1 MILTLLTFFF
11 VIIPSAIIHEYFHGW
26 MANYLGDSTA
36 KDEGRLTLNPLPH
49 IDFFGTI
56 IMPITLY
63 FLSGGSFIFAYAKP
77 VPFNPYN
84 LRKPKTDIPLVALA
98 GALSNLLMAASFG
111 LLIRFL
117 PPSNLT
123 SVLSLFVYFNI
134 LLAVFN
140 LMPIP
145 PLDGSKVL
153 FPLLPPSFSNFIIFM
168 EKYGIFILL
177 FFIFYLFPLI
187 SPIIFFLF
195 RLFTGI
201 GSPL

>member
-1 MILTLLTFFF
+1 MIDSFILIF
-11 VIIPSAIIHEYFHGW
+11 IIIGSIIIHEYSHAW
-26 MANYLGDSTA
+26 AADYLGDSTA

-49 IDFFGTI
+49 IDIFGSILLPFLLI
-56 IMPITLY
+56 ITNA
-63 FLSGGSFIFAYAKP
+63 GFIFGWAKP

-84 LRKPKTDIPLVALA
+84 LRNPKTGIPLVALA
-98 GALSNLLMAASFG
+98 GVLSNLLMALSFG

-123 SVLSLFVYFNI
+123 LIYGSIVFYNI

-153 FPLLPPSFSNFIIFM
+153 FPLLPSSFNNFIIFM
-168 EKYGIFILL
+168 EKYGIFVLL

-195 RLFTGI
+195 RLFTGV
-201 GSPL
+201 SLPF